1 MVGVLAYPGHAERR
15 LTAPWARISWW
26 YRAFVIP
33 LPFCELALHGVSS
46 YTGATV
52 HGVRMHGGEFWV
64 HALGEGTSV

>member
-1 MVGVLAYPGHAERR
+1 MGQDKLVVPGFRDSA
-15 LTAPWARISWW
+15 T
-26 YRAFVIP
+26 
-33 LPFCELALHGVSS
+33 FCELALHGVSS